1 MRSAPAQVVLHAVDD
16 FLPTRLGIAQQKT
29 IRIENHA
36 RGAEAALESI
46 MLCKR
51 FLDRMQLSVNCQ
63 PLDGKNLL
71 VFDAAD
77 GNHARAESPAVHDD
91 CARTA
96 KAFSAAVLCSCLTQI
111 GAQDPQKGTLRI
123 GVYGYGLVIE
133 FERNVLVHIE
143 PFLGY

>member
-1 MRSAPAQVVLHAVDD
+1 MRPAPAQVVLHAVDD
-16 FLPTRLGIAQQKT
+16 VLPTRLGIAQQKT

-36 RGAEAALESI
+36 RRAEAALESV

-51 FLDRMQLSVNCQ
+51 FLERMQLSVNGQ

-77 GNHARAESPAVHDD
+77 GNHARAKSHAVHDD
-91 CARTA
+91 RARTA
-96 KAFSAAVLCSCLTQI
+96 KTFPAAVLCSCQTQI

-123 GVYGYGLVIE
+123 GVYAYGVAIE
-133 FERNVLVHIE
+133 LERNVLFHIE
-143 PFLGY
+143 PSLGY